1 MNEND
6 ELEQADRNWRSAWQ
20 NRPFR
25 KRLIIAIVLMLGVLA
40 VLPPFFQV
48 IEARGGRHIA
58 DPFLPYLG
66 PADVSVPIFA
76 CIWGVV
82 LLGIRRAVK
91 SPVFIYRF
99 VSAYVVLTL
108 LRMLTI
114 YLTRLEPPEGLI
126 PLVDPIANRF
136 YGEEFV
142 TRDLFFSGHTATL
155 FLFAYCLPKPWERW
169 LAFAA
174 GTAVGVL
181 VLVQHVH
188 YSIDVLA
195 APFLTYLCYFAAKK
209 VLFG

>member
-1 MNEND
+1 MKQH
-6 ELEQADRNWRSAWQ
+6 ELTQADRSWREAWED
-20 NRPFR
+20 RPFR
-25 KRLIIAIVLMLGVLA
+25 KRLIVAVVLMLGVLA
-40 VLPPFFQV
+40 ALPPFFQV
-48 IEARGGRHIA
+48 IEARGGRHIQ
-58 DPFLPYLG
+58 DPLLKYLG

-91 SPVFIYRF
+91 SPRF
-99 VSAYVVLTL
+99 VYLFLGSYVPLTL
-108 LRMLTI
+108 LRMATI
-114 YLTRLEPPEGLI
+114 YMTSLEPPEGLI

-142 TRDLFFSGHTATL
+142 TRDLFFSGHTATV
-155 FLFAYCLPKPWERW
+155 FLFAYCLPEKWERW
-169 LAFAA
+169 LAAAA

-209 VLFG
+209 VLFD